1 MNDVAVQTEALAD
14 VPSGTWQVD
23 PAHSVIGFSV
33 RHLMSKVR
41 GTFDDFT
48 GQITIEEDRVKSAAQ
63 VEIAMAS
70 VNTGNEMRDSDLR
83 SSNFFDIEQH
93 PTMTYVSTGLSEAGG
108 SWVLDGELTIR
119 GTTRGIRIA
128 MDFLGYEPTG
138 LQSEPRVGFEG
149 HTSINRS
156 DFGVDFGLADSGKVV
171 VGDQVD
177 ISLEVEAFLT
187 DATGQ
192 N

>member
-1 MNDVAVQTEALAD
+1 MNEVAIQTGALAD

-41 GTFDDFT
+41 GTFDDFN
-48 GQITIEEDRVKSAAQ
+48 GQLTIDDDRVKSTAQ

-83 SSNFFDIEQH
+83 SSNFFEVEQH
-93 PTMTYVSTGLSEAGG
+93 PTMTYVSTGLSKASG

-119 GTTRGIRIA
+119 GTTRSIRID

-138 LQSEPRVGFEG
+138 LQGEPRVGFEG

-171 VGDQVD
+171 VSDRVD

>member
-1 MNDVAVQTEALAD
+1 MNDVAVQTGALAA

-48 GQITIEEDRVKSAAQ
+48 GQITIDDDRVESAVR
-63 VEIAMAS
+63 VEIAMGS
-70 VNTGNEMRDSDLR
+70 VNTGNEMRDNDLR
-83 SSNFFDIEQH
+83 SGNIFDIEQH

-108 SWVLDGELTIR
+108 SWALDGELTIR
-119 GTTRGIRIA
+119 GTTRSLRIA
-128 MDFLGYEPTG
+128 MNFLGYEPTG
-138 LQSEPRVGFEG
+138 LQGEPRVGFEG

-156 DFGVDFGLADSGKVV
+156 NFGVDFGLADSGRVV
-171 VGDQVD
+171 VSDRID
-177 ISLEVEAFLT
+177 ISLEVQAFLT

>member
-1 MNDVAVQTEALAD
+1 
-14 VPSGTWQVD
+14 
-23 PAHSVIGFSV
+23 
-33 RHLMSKVR
+33 MSKVR

-48 GQITIEEDRVKSAAQ
+48 GQITIDDDRVKSAAQ

-83 SSNFFDIEQH
+83 SSNIFDIEQH

-119 GTTRGIRIA
+119 GTTRSLRIA
-128 MDFLGYEPTG
+128 MDFLGYEPAG
-138 LQSEPRVGFEG
+138 LQGEPRVGFEG

-156 DFGVDFGLADSGKVV
+156 NFGVDFGLTDSGKVV
-171 VGDQVD
+171 VGDKVD

-187 DATGQ
+187 DAPGQ